1 MKNILKKHD
10 ISLRLLS
17 LLLSVVLWAVV
28 MDMDNPERP
37 RTFDNIPVRISGA
50 TVLQQ
55 QTGLS
60 LIEGADSTVKI
71 TLRGPSKTLGD
82 IKASQIAASV
92 DVSGLTEANE
102 YDLPVSVTVSRS
114 GLEVEYISPSKVHV
128 RVDKVDTKDI
138 PVDVNVTGTP
148 ADGCRAGKPSS
159 PVSTITVQ
167 GPAAELAN
175 VAKAVAVIDVTGA
188 ESTLTNIEC
197 PVTLYDR
204 DGTVVAS
211 QHITSKTEKIK
222 VTVPMYNIDT
232 LPLTVTLHGRGTA
245 VQSMLD
251 LLGIESNERRVV
263 LTIAD
268 AEKTAA
274 LIAAQKRRLHIGVPG
289 HGIVIAVPIKSVGG
303 GNTVAYL
310 NGGRSPKY
318 TPDLSCAYELI
329 IAIANEGGT
338 DAVMNAARAAGAR
351 GGTVLHGKGTG
362 AKGAPKFYNISIA
375 AEKEVILI
383 VSAAGQKAE
392 IMRSILRKAGPD
404 SDAGAIVFS
413 LPASAVAGFGLLEEN

>member
-1 MKNILKKHD
+1 
-10 ISLRLLS
+10 
-17 LLLSVVLWAVV
+17 

-37 RTFDNIPVRISGA
+37 RARSTTFRCASAA

-114 GLEVEYISPSKVHV
+114 GLEVEYISPS
-128 RVDKVDTKDI
+128 RCMCAWTKVDTKDI

-167 GPAAELAN
+167 GPAAELARTWP
-175 VAKAVAVIDVTGA
+175 KAVAVIDVTGA

-204 DGTVVAS
+204 DGTAVTS

-232 LPLTVTLHGRGTA
+232 RC
-245 VQSMLD
+245 
-251 LLGIESNERRVV
+251 R
-263 LTIAD
+263 
-268 AEKTAA
+268 
-274 LIAAQKRRLHIGVPG
+274 
-289 HGIVIAVPIKSVGG
+289 
-303 GNTVAYL
+303 
-310 NGGRSPKY
+310 
-318 TPDLSCAYELI
+318 
-329 IAIANEGGT
+329 
-338 DAVMNAARAAGAR
+338 
-351 GGTVLHGKGTG
+351 
-362 AKGAPKFYNISIA
+362 
-375 AEKEVILI
+375 
-383 VSAAGQKAE
+383 
-392 IMRSILRKAGPD
+392 
-404 SDAGAIVFS
+404 
-413 LPASAVAGFGLLEEN
+413 